1 MTTESK
7 ITLTLLALGVVAAFG
22 VWLFLRAPAS
32 GSETTTPTVKT
43 TSTLSPIQA
52 TIPATVQVQP
62 TEIQSTATVQPPS
75 PTIVANTSTPRVPTL
90 TPFMLTVP
98 GNDGE
103 GVSWFAP
110 SDGKYTV
117 QYGSGAYSL
126 WANDSSCPTPGCW
139 KTTLL
144 IFKDCTV
151 RWIRKEGADLDEPG
165 DSDFPQIGLDP
176 SQATVA
182 IAEALAKSTD
192 PQKIELKAGDCL
204 KFIAI
209 DGKSATSSAYPDN
222 RGEVILII
230 SALSP

>member
-1 MTTESK
+1 MKKSGMTTKSK

-52 TIPATVQVQP
+52 TIPATVQ
-62 TEIQSTATVQPPS
+62 PPS
-75 PTIVANTSTPRVPTL
+75 PTIVANTSTPPVPTP

-98 GNDGE
+98 SNDGE

-126 WANDSSCPTPGCW
+126 WANDSSCPTQGCW
-139 KTTLL
+139 KTTPL
-144 IFKDCTV
+144 IFKDCIV
-151 RWIRKEGADLDEPG
+151 RWIRKEGTDLDEPG
-165 DSDFPQIGLDP
+165 DSEFPQIGLDP

-192 PQKIELKAGDCL
+192 PQQIELKAGDCL

-209 DGKSATSSAYPDN
+209 DGKSATGSAYTDN